1 MIPKI
6 FVFSVITFI
15 STVYFAFG
23 LEGINSTV
31 ERILPEKIFAVL
43 VRIKNGF
50 ISVGIKYIRSYT
62 FIMLIT
68 FAIMLVGFLILRVAH
83 APLVALLVAL
93 LDLLP
98 VIGVGTV
105 LIPWSIISFVQ
116 GNTTIGIALIILTI
130 FETVIR
136 QLIEPKIIGRSVD
149 LHPIVMLFSV
159 YAGSKLLGV
168 WGILGGPA
176 VAVAIKFTYPVLF
189 PSKKEDGPDVK

>member
-1 MIPKI
+1 M
-6 FVFSVITFI
+6 F
-15 STVYFAFG
+15 FAF
-23 LEGINSTV
+23 T
-31 ERILPEKIFAVL
+31 ILKIRYSFILAL
-43 VRIKNGF
+43 V
-50 ISVGIKYIRSYT
+50 IS
-62 FIMLIT
+62 
-68 FAIMLVGFLILRVAH
+68 
-83 APLVALLVAL
+83 L